1 MTADHG
7 SHNLTAAEEESL
19 NRYYRAHERYE
30 AMRMLHRYEDS
41 KLTTALPLSGK
52 RVLELGCG
60 SLPILLATQ
69 EAAFTYVGTD
79 LSENG
84 VRLAKGLAPRGHFL
98 VCDATAPPL
107 FSKHFDIIVMKN
119 LLHHIER
126 PESCLRAVQHLLAPG
141 GVVVVM
147 EPNSTCVVANVAKVL
162 LNLVR
167 RKLEESPYGQLP
179 VSRLREAFLA
189 TGFEVVERRHSG
201 LLAFPL
207 SGDYGSLRLIPMSV
221 SLWRAIIAL
230 DRLLS
235 GLLLG
240 TNSRL
245 APRLSFKVTF
255 YLKPKQC
262 GEPSSPVAAHKA

>member
-1 MTADHG
+1 
-7 SHNLTAAEEESL
+7 
-19 NRYYRAHERYE
+19 
-30 AMRMLHRYEDS
+30 MRMLHRYEDS

-162 LNLVR
+162 
-167 RKLEESPYGQLP
+167 
-179 VSRLREAFLA
+179 
-189 TGFEVVERRHSG
+189 
-201 LLAFPL
+201 
-207 SGDYGSLRLIPMSV
+207 
-221 SLWRAIIAL
+221 
-230 DRLLS
+230 
-235 GLLLG
+235 
-240 TNSRL
+240 
-245 APRLSFKVTF
+245 
-255 YLKPKQC
+255 
-262 GEPSSPVAAHKA
+262 